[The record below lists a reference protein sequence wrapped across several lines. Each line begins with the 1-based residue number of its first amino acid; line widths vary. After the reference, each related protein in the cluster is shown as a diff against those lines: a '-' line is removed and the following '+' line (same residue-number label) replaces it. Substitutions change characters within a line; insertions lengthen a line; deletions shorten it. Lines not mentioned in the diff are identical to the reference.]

1 MTDLSWLTGT
11 ALVGEWMIINFFMKF
26 GKYIKPILM
35 KRCVQPKVRIAV
47 QLSYWVITIYKIA
60 NCAPK
65 VDHLELSRGATQ
77 DYSILLPYLWHI
89 SSFNNNSIKE
99 HSIFIFIH
107 FSSSRT
113 QEYCQCTDIKK
124 SPIKWLLK
132 TMKNVPILLMQ
143 IP

>member
-1 MTDLSWLTGT
+1 MGT
-11 ALVGEWMIINFFMKF
+11 ALLGEWMIINFFMKF

-35 KRCVQPKVRIAV
+35 KRSVFNQR
-47 QLSYWVITIYKIA
+47 LELLYSWVITIYKIA

-77 DYSILLPYLWHI
+77 DYSILLPYLCHI

-99 HSIFIFIH
+99 HSIFIFIR
-107 FSSSRT
+107 FRSSRT

-124 SPIKWLLK
+124 SPLKWLLK
-132 TMKNVPILLMQ
+132 TMKNVPILLLQ